1 MIMGRRVMFVLLAL
15 SLIPIGLNAQA
26 TYDRL
31 LRAAQEPQN
40 WLTYSGGYAGL
51 RHSLLRQIDTT
62 NAKNL
67 EQQWVFQADSS
78 LQNFEATP
86 LVVDGIMYFT
96 QPINDVVALDAKTGR
111 VFWVYRHN
119 LPNDIK
125 PCCGSVNRG
134 VAVLGNKVFYGTL
147 DGQLI
152 ALDAKSGTP
161 VWINNVV
168 PNYATGYS
176 LTMAPLIVKN
186 KVITGVAGGE
196 FGIRG
201 FVAAFDVETGKE
213 AWRFNTVPPPGE
225 PGHESWQGDTWE
237 HGGGPVW
244 VTGSYDPDLNL
255 TYWGVGNPGPDWN
268 PKQREGDNLYSS
280 SVIALDA
287 DTGKLKWHYQFTPND
302 GYDYDS
308 VQVPVLVDMTWNG
321 TPRKVMMWGNRNGN
335 FYVLDRANGN
345 FLLGKPFVKV
355 NWMSGFTPNGRP
367 IQTPQLA
374 GLPTFP
380 GNQGG
385 TNWYSPSYSPRTGL
399 FYLSIWDDYGSIY
412 TPTPQPAPY
421 REGQVFGGGSP
432 RPLVPVPG
440 APAVP
445 TLRRGPINNWT
456 EAAGHGGVIAID
468 PHTGD
473 RKWTYYMTDVTDSG
487 ILTTASDLLF
497 TGGREGYF
505 QALDARTGQ
514 LLWKSNLGGQLT
526 AGPITY
532 QVDGK
537 QFVAIAA
544 GHAIFAF
551 GLRE

>member
-1 MIMGRRVMFVLLAL
+1 MTMARRLLFAL
-15 SLIPIGLNAQA
+15 MLLPLLPFALDAQI

-40 WLTYSGGYAGL
+40 WLTYSGGYSSL
-51 RHSLLRQIDTT
+51 RHSLLRQIDPT
-62 NAKNL
+62 NVKNL
-67 EQQWVFQADSS
+67 EQKWVFQVDSS

-86 LVVDGIMYFT
+86 LVVDGVMYFT

-111 VFWVYRHN
+111 VFWIFRHN
-119 LPNDIK
+119 LPPDIK

-134 VAVLGNKVFYGTL
+134 VAILGDLLFYGTL

-152 ALDAKSGTP
+152 ALDTKSGRP
-161 VWINNVV
+161 VWTVTV
-168 PNYATGYS
+168 APDYATGYS
-176 LTMAPLIVKN
+176 LTMAPLIIKD
-186 KVITGVAGGE
+186 KVVIGIAGGE
-196 FGIRG
+196 FGIAG
-201 FVAAFDVETGKE
+201 FIAAFEASSGKQ
-213 AWRFNTVPPPGE
+213 AWRFNTIPGPGE
-225 PGHESWQGDTWE
+225 PGHDSWAEEAWK
-237 HGGGPVW
+237 HGGAPVW
-244 VTGSYDPDLNL
+244 LTGSYDPVLNL

-280 SVIALDA
+280 SVVALDA
-287 DTGKLKWHYQFTPND
+287 DTGKLRWHYQFTPND

-308 VQVPVLVDMTWNG
+308 VQIPVLVDTDWSG
-321 TPRKVMMWGNRNGN
+321 SPRKLMLWGNRNGN
-335 FYVLDRANGN
+335 FYVLDRTNGR

-355 NWMSGFTPNGRP
+355 NWMSGFTPTGRP
-367 IQTPQLA
+367 IQTQQP
-374 GLPTFP
+374 GGMPTFP

-412 TPTPQPAPY
+412 SPQQAEY
-421 REGQVFGGGSP
+421 RAGQVFGGGFP
-432 RPLVPVPG
+432 RPFGPVPA

-456 EAAGHGGVIAID
+456 EAVGHGAVIAID

-473 RKWTYYMTDVTDSG
+473 RKWTYNMTDVTDSG
-487 ILTTASDLLF
+487 IVTTATDLLF

-505 QALDARTGQ
+505 QALDARNGQ
-514 LLWKSNLGGQLT
+514 ILWKSNLGGQMA
-526 AGPITY
+526 AGPMTY
-532 QVDGK
+532 SVDGK
-537 QFVAIAA
+537 QYVAIAA
-544 GHAIFAF
+544 GHGVFAF

>member
-1 MIMGRRVMFVLLAL
+1 MTMSRPAIFVLVAL
-15 SLIPIGLNAQA
+15 SLLPISLKAQV
-26 TYDRL
+26 TSDRL

-40 WLTYSGGYAGL
+40 WLTYSGGYASL
-51 RHSLLRQIDTT
+51 RHSLLRQIDTG

-67 EQQWVFQADSS
+67 EQKWVFQADSS

-86 LVVDGIMYFT
+86 LVIDGIMYFT

-111 VFWVYRHN
+111 VFWIYRHN
-119 LPNDIK
+119 LPADIK

-161 VWINNVV
+161 VWIDKVA
-168 PNYATGYS
+168 PNYAAGYS
-176 LTMAPLIVKN
+176 LTMAPLIVKD

-196 FGIRG
+196 FGIKG
-201 FVAAFDVETGKE
+201 YIVAFDAETGKE
-213 AWRFNTVPPPGE
+213 VWRFNTVPGPGE
-225 PGHESWQGDTWE
+225 PGHESWQGDSWE
-237 HGGGPVW
+237 RGGGPVW
-244 VTGSYDPDLNL
+244 LTGSYDPELNL

-280 SVIALDA
+280 SVVALDA
-287 DTGKLKWHYQFTPND
+287 DTGRMKWHYQFTPND

-308 VQVPVLVDMTWNG
+308 VQIPVLVDMTWNG
-321 TPRKVMMWGNRNGN
+321 TPRKLMMWGNRNGI
-335 FYVLDRANGN
+335 FYVLDRNNGN

-355 NWMSGFTPNGRP
+355 NWMNGFTPNGRP
-367 IQTPQLA
+367 IQTPQLT

-385 TNWYSPSYSPRTGL
+385 TNWYSPSFSPSTGL

-412 TPTPQPAPY
+412 TPQQAEY
-421 REGQVFGGGSP
+421 RAGQVFGGGVP
-432 RPLVPVPG
+432 RPFTPVAG

-445 TLRRGPINNWT
+445 TLRRGAINNWT
-456 EAAGHGGVIAID
+456 EAVGHGGVIAID
-468 PHTGD
+468 PKTGE

-487 ILTTASDLLF
+487 ILTTASDVLF

-505 QALDARTGQ
+505 QAIDARNGQ
-514 LLWKSNLGGQLT
+514 LLWKSNLGGQMA

-537 QFVAIAA
+537 QYVAIAA

>member
-1 MIMGRRVMFVLLAL
+1 MRRPVILALVAL
-15 SLIPIGLNAQA
+15 SLVSIGLNAQV
-26 TYDRL
+26 TTDRL

-40 WLTYSGGYAGL
+40 WLTYSGGYASL
-51 RHSLLRQIDTT
+51 RHSLLRQIDTS

-67 EQQWVFQADSS
+67 EQQWVFQADAS

-111 VFWVYRHN
+111 VFWIYRHD

-152 ALDAKSGTP
+152 ALDARSGTP
-161 VWINNVV
+161 VWIDKVA
-168 PNYATGYS
+168 PNYAAGYS
-176 LTMAPLIVKN
+176 LTMAPLIVKD

-201 FVAAFDVETGKE
+201 FIVAFDAETGRE
-213 AWRFNTVPPPGE
+213 VWRFNTVPGPGE
-225 PGHESWQGDTWE
+225 PGHESWQGNAWE
-237 HGGGPVW
+237 RGGGPVW
-244 VTGSYDPDLNL
+244 LTGSYDPDLNL

-280 SVIALDA
+280 SVVALDA
-287 DTGKLKWHYQFTPND
+287 DTGRLKWHYQFTPND

-308 VQVPVLVDMTWNG
+308 VQIPVLVDMTWNG
-321 TPRKVMMWGNRNGN
+321 TPRKLMFWGNRNGN
-335 FYVLDRANGN
+335 FYVLDRSNGN

-385 TNWYSPSYSPRTGL
+385 TNWYSPSFSPRTGL

-412 TPTPQPAPY
+412 TPQQQEY
-421 REGQVFGGGSP
+421 RAGQAFVGGSP
-432 RPLVPVPG
+432 RPYTPVPG

-445 TLRRGPINNWT
+445 TLRRGAINNWT
-456 EAAGHGGVIAID
+456 EAVGHGAVIAID
-468 PHTGD
+468 PRTGE
-473 RKWTYYMTDVTDSG
+473 RKWTYTMTDVTDSG
-487 ILTTASDLLF
+487 ILTTASDVLF

-505 QALDARTGQ
+505 QAIDARSGQ
-514 LLWKSNLGGQLT
+514 LLWKSNLGGQMA

-537 QFVAIAA
+537 QYVAIAA

-551 GLRE
+551 TLRE